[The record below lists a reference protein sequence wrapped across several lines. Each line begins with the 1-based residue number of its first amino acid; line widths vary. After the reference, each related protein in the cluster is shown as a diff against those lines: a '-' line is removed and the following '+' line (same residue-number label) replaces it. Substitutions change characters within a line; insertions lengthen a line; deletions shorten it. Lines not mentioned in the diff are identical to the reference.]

1 MGPSLV
7 PREAGTRISH
17 DVAGGNEYAT
27 VVRSVRDGAGAA
39 RKDRACPGGR
49 GPSGGGWPAAPV
61 RGHTQ
66 D

>member
-1 MGPSLV
+1 MYV
-7 PREAGTRISH
+7 SH